1 MAIRDQ
7 IMQMAEGNPQLTQAV
22 DAMERGLVNAPITPE
37 DLDDLIEFLEFAV
50 QHPESYAELR
60 QAAIDD
66 GKMDEGVMPPE
77 FNMVFVVSLLVALY
91 GLQDRLK
98 QRGYARGGLA
108 IAARRVQAA
117 GRGGDTQLA
126 HINRREAEML
136 RQAGG
141 SGTINPDTGLK
152 QYGWGWKQ
160 IVGAAAPIALSIIAP
175 GIGTAIGSSIAG
187 TLLGGTAAAG
197 LIPMIAPA
205 LGGALLGAGGAALGG
220 GNPIQ
225 GALMGGLGA
234 GAGGLLGGAIDSGI
248 GLGLPDYAKNMLGS
262 ALIGGGGAAAMGRN
276 PFSGALRGAAGAGI
290 EALAGGVGQEIGG
303 MGPGA
308 GGAAGVGRGVA
319 GAGKGFGT
327 ALAAGMD
334 PKAAAVVGG
343 LSGLA
348 AGLVKPSQ
356 QVVRNM
362 SGEVPLAE
370 TIEMPDGT
378 LAPKPGS
385 QGVMPDGRPATYQL
399 NQTTGQID
407 LTPTAGNYQVVNGRV
422 EFVPQQQGL
431 MQQILGQGA
440 APAAGGAGGGG
451 QQTGILGNLLGG
463 NVGGTLALAGAAASA
478 MSGMRSAPPQVQQAV
493 STLPADQQEYF
504 NRPSVAWDWGK
515 MQQDASA
522 SGLTLNQFMSVNW
535 PRITAGTYNRPAMAQ
550 GGPLSAVARFARGA
564 GTGRSDEIDAKLSDG
579 EYVIDAETVSLL
591 GDGSSKAGAEK
602 LDRMRREIRSHK
614 GKALSKG
621 KFSPDAKSPLSY
633 LKGVA

>member
-1 MAIRDQ
+1 
-7 IMQMAEGNPQLTQAV
+7 
-22 DAMERGLVNAPITPE
+22 
-37 DLDDLIEFLEFAV
+37 
-50 QHPESYAELR
+50 
-60 QAAIDD
+60 
-66 GKMDEGVMPPE
+66 
-77 FNMVFVVSLLVALY
+77 
-91 GLQDRLK
+91 
-98 QRGYARGGLA
+98 
-108 IAARRVQAA
+108 
-117 GRGGDTQLA
+117 
-126 HINRREAEML
+126 
-136 RQAGG
+136 
-141 SGTINPDTGLK
+141 
-152 QYGWGWKQ
+152 
-160 IVGAAAPIALSIIAP
+160 
-175 GIGTAIGSSIAG
+175 
-187 TLLGGTAAAG
+187 
-197 LIPMIAPA
+197 
-205 LGGALLGAGGAALGG
+205 
-220 GNPIQ
+220 
-225 GALMGGLGA
+225 
-234 GAGGLLGGAIDSGI
+234 
-248 GLGLPDYAKNMLGS
+248 
-262 ALIGGGGAAAMGRN
+262 
-276 PFSGALRGAAGAGI
+276 
-290 EALAGGVGQEIGG
+290 
-303 MGPGA
+303 
-308 GGAAGVGRGVA
+308 
-319 GAGKGFGT
+319 
-327 ALAAGMD
+327 
-334 PKAAAVVGG
+334 
-343 LSGLA
+343 
-348 AGLVKPSQ
+348 
-356 QVVRNM
+356 
-362 SGEVPLAE
+362 
-370 TIEMPDGT
+370 
-378 LAPKPGS
+378 
-385 QGVMPDGRPATYQL
+385 MPDGRPATYQL